1 MSRLEELLRMRA
13 KQGELNHLSMVGDA
27 AGFDI
32 IFKTTTRD
40 VVRAVGKDPVAA
52 LIMALEGREA
62 GPLPR
67 RTKPKPDAPKPR
79 RNDLD
84 DL

>member
-1 MSRLEELLRMRA
+1 MSRLEELLQMRA
-13 KQGELNHLSMVGDA
+13 KQGELNHLSMVGDS

-32 IFKTTTRD
+32 IFRSTTHG

-52 LIMALEGREA
+52 LILALEGREA
-62 GPLPR
+62 GKLPR
-67 RTKPKPDAPKPR
+67 RSPTKPTPKPR